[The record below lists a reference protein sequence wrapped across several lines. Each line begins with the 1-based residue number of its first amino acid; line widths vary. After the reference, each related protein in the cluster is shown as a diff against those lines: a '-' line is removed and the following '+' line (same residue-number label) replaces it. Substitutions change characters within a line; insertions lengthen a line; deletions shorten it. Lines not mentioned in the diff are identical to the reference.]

1 MLFLQIVKNF
11 VLHVHILLAKL
22 LIRFLMTTPL
32 LHVLHKKKTIA
43 ILLLL
48 ENLNFDTR
56 DSSIY
61 TMYSIEDK
69 LFVSFPSPVN
79 DCKC

>member
-1 MLFLQIVKNF
+1 
-11 VLHVHILLAKL
+11 
-22 LIRFLMTTPL
+22 MTTPL